1 MRKGNLKT
9 VSTDLAL
16 GGKTLTPSPGMKDM
30 GGLMSGDQAGVDVK
44 QIESVQVGAPHL
56 RTPSKDLLP
65 GSKTPAKAGATI
77 SKNSRIIKSPSVDL
91 RKGA

>member
-1 MRKGNLKT
+1 MRKGNLVT
-9 VSTDLAL
+9 PSEDLAL
-16 GGKTLTPSPGMKDM
+16 GSKTLKASPGMKDM

-44 QIESVQVGAPHL
+44 QIENVSVGASHL

-77 SKNSRIIKSPSVDL
+77 SKNSRIVKSPSVDL
-91 RKGA
+91 RKGV